1 MYVASDTSPAHECG
15 LIGLA
20 EVARTIRGG
29 PFFLKVM
36 LSESVAGEPLL
47 PMKRLPG
54 SAVWSTIAA
63 FFSETVTVPSSV
75 VFTASSG
82 TLTIQKRPLGRI
94 PPLKSCTCV
103 CRGPELGSHKSIHI
117 NTKVPWALVGVKVE
131 VAPT

>member
-1 MYVASDTSPAHECG
+1 MYVASDITPAQEKG

-20 EVARTIRGG
+20 EVGRTTRGG

-36 LSESVAGEPLL
+36 LSDSVAGEPVL
-47 PMKRLPG
+47 PRKMLPG
-54 SAVWSTIAA
+54 NAIWSTTAT
-63 FFSETVTVPSSV
+63 FVSEIVRVPSSV

-103 CRGPELGSHKSIHI
+103 CRGPELGSQKSIHI
-117 NTKVPWALVGVKVE
+117 NTKVPWALVGVKLE